1 MPVFHGENNG
11 GSNNRGDIILKF
23 KIEMPR
29 YLTVS
34 NEEEI
39 RKALSET
46 NIVNSH

>member
-23 KIEMPR
+23 KIKMPR
-29 YLTVS
+29 YLIMT
-34 NEEEI
+34 NDETI

-46 NIVNSH
+46 NIVKSH